1 MNNLFFDHL
10 SQISRRE
17 FLRLA
22 GTGMLA
28 GLFTAFIPSG
38 NKALAGDTTP
48 RIGRVL
54 NDAVAVYEKPTYT
67 SKFIKMFYK
76 DLIVSIGN
84 ITVGDDEPVHNRVW
98 YFVNDLGYAH
108 SGGIQPVQIN
118 INSVVETIPK
128 NGLLAELTVPFTDTY
143 KDPENRDKVVFRI
156 YYSAVFWVFGFLKS
170 SDGKAWYKIW
180 DDKFKFF
187 VYANAAHLRLLTNME
202 LEPIAPEVPA
212 NSKKIQVN
220 RTEQTLIAYQ
230 DDQPVYMTR
239 TATGAR
245 FIDGNFTT
253 PAGRYILHR
262 KRPSRHMADGDF
274 AAPKTYDLPGV
285 PWVTYLT
292 QKGVAL
298 HGTYWHNDFGQPHS
312 HGCINVSS
320 EAAKWLYLWTN
331 PVVPFD
337 QDYWEEDTGTILD
350 VV

>member
-1 MNNLFFDHL
+1 MNSLFPGQL
-10 SQISRRE
+10 SQVSRRE

-22 GTGMLA
+22 GAGMMA

-38 NKALAGDTTP
+38 NKVDAGDTTP

-54 NDAVAVYEKPTYT
+54 NDAVAVYEKPTYK

-98 YFVNDLGYAH
+98 YYVNDLGYAH

-118 INSVVETIPK
+118 LNPVAENIPE

-143 KDPENRDKVVFRI
+143 KNPEQQDRVVFRI
-156 YYSAVFWVFGFLKS
+156 YYSAVFWVVGILKT

-180 DDKFKFF
+180 DDKYKFF
-187 VYANAAHLRLLTNME
+187 VYANAAHLRRVTEKELL
-202 LEPIAPEVPA
+202 PIAPEVPA
-212 NSKKIQVN
+212 GLKRIQVN
-220 RTEQTLIAYQ
+220 LDEQVLIAFQ
-230 DDQPVYMTR
+230 DEQPVYMTR

-253 PAGRYILHR
+253 PTGRYILHR
-262 KRPSRHMADGDF
+262 KRPTRHMADGDF

-285 PWVTYLT
+285 PWVTYMT
-292 QKGVAL
+292 QQGAAL

-337 QDYWEEDTGTILD
+337 QEYWEADTGTILN

>member
-1 MNNLFFDHL
+1 MNSLFPGQL
-10 SQISRRE
+10 SQVSRRE

-22 GTGMLA
+22 GAGMMA

-38 NKALAGDTTP
+38 NKVDAGDTTP

-54 NDAVAVYEKPTYT
+54 NDAVAVYEKPTYK

-98 YFVNDLGYAH
+98 YYVNDLGYVH

-118 INSVVETIPK
+118 LNPVAENIPE

-143 KDPENRDKVVFRI
+143 KNPEQQDRVVFRI
-156 YYSAVFWVFGFLKS
+156 YYSAVFWVVGILKT

-180 DDKFKFF
+180 DDKYKFF
-187 VYANAAHLRLLTNME
+187 VYANAAHLRRVTEKELL
-202 LEPIAPEVPA
+202 PIAPEVPA
-212 NSKKIQVN
+212 GLKRIQVN
-220 RTEQTLIAYQ
+220 LDEQVLIAFQ
-230 DDQPVYMTR
+230 DEQPVYMTR
-239 TATGAR
+239 TATVAR

-253 PAGRYILHR
+253 PTGRYILHR
-262 KRPSRHMADGDF
+262 KRPTRHMADGDF

-285 PWVTYLT
+285 PWVTYMT
-292 QKGVAL
+292 QQGAAL

-337 QDYWEEDTGTILD
+337 QEYWEADTGTILD